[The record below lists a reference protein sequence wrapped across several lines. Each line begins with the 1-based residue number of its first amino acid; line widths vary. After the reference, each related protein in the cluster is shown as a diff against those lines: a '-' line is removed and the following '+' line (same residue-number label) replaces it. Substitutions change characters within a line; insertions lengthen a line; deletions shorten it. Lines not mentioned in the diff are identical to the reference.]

1 MLSRNTSAEAVIAA
15 LGESADPALIA
26 GMDRV
31 GIRTENAIG
40 LSNPQLRQIA
50 RAIGC
55 DHARAL
61 LLWQSPVREAKLLAI
76 LTFEPERLT
85 PDQMFALACDFTS
98 WEMVDMAA
106 DLFVAAQF
114 DPSLIERFA
123 ADDRE
128 FVRRTAFAMIAGAAV
143 HCKMAPNETFI
154 ALLPLINAH
163 AGDDRNFVKKAVNWA
178 LRNIG
183 MRNLACHEAALA
195 LAESL
200 SRSDDKTRRWVGR
213 DALKYLSEPK
223 RLSRLNALT

>member
-1 MLSRNTSAEAVIAA
+1 MLSKSSSADAVVAA
-15 LGESADPALIA
+15 LEASADPALIS

-31 GIRTENAIG
+31 GIRTESAIG
-40 LSNPQLRQIA
+40 LSNPALRQIA
-50 RAIGC
+50 RTIGA
-55 DHARAL
+55 DHARAFA
-61 LLWQSPVREAKLLAI
+61 LWQSPVREAKLLAL

-85 PDQMFALACDFTS
+85 SDEMFGLAADFTS

-106 DLFVAAQF
+106 DLFVEARF
-114 DPSLIERFA
+114 DPALIARFA

-143 HCKMAPNETFI
+143 HCKTDPDESFM
-154 ALLPLINAH
+154 ALLPLIEVH

-183 MRNLACHEAALA
+183 MRNTTCHRAALA

-200 SRSDDKTRRWVGR
+200 ATSDDGTRRWVGR
-213 DALKYLSEPK
+213 DAAKYLSEPK
-223 RLSRLNALT
+223 RLARLKA

>member
-1 MLSRNTSAEAVIAA
+1 MLSRNSSADAVLAA
-15 LGESADPALIA
+15 LKVNADPALIA

-40 LSNPQLRQIA
+40 LSNPALRQIA
-50 RAIGC
+50 REIGV

-61 LLWQSPVREAKLLAI
+61 ALWQSPVREAKLLAL
-76 LTFEPERLT
+76 LTFDPDSLT
-85 PDQMFALACDFTS
+85 PDEMFTLAGDFTS

-106 DLFVAAQF
+106 DLFVEVGL
-114 DPSLIERFA
+114 DPALIARFA

-143 HCKMAPNETFI
+143 HCKSEPNETFI
-154 ALLPLINAH
+154 AFLPLIDAH

-183 MRNLACHEAALA
+183 MRNRACHAAALA
-195 LAESL
+195 LAEKL
-200 SRSDDKTRRWVGR
+200 AGSDDKTRRWVGR
-213 DALKYLSEPK
+213 DAVKYLSDPK
-223 RLSRLNALT
+223 RVARLKA